1 MKTLTGS
8 LAALAIVAVREGQWH
23 DVARLLMQAAQSPD
37 SDEFLTCQLSDNV
50 EAHTLVEVCAAPCES
65 VSAASPSLADS
76 VQALSAALAT
86 NASDEKQRE
95 LYGDDEFHSL
105 SDGDELEDEPDDE
118 DDDLLLESDELD
130 EVEFDGDD
138 EESNDDG
145 EFESS
150 SSGLRLRLKK

>member
-23 DVARLLMQAAQSPD
+23 DVARLIAQAAQSPD
-37 SDEFLTCQLSDNV
+37 ANEFLTCQLADNV
-50 EAHTLVEVCAAPCES
+50 EANTLVEVCANPCES
-65 VSAASPSLADS
+65 VSAAKPSLKES

-86 NASDEKQRE
+86 NASEEKTKS
-95 LYGDDEFHSL
+95 LYEGDEFQESL
-105 SDGDELEDEPDDE
+105 SLGEPEDEPEED
-118 DDDLLLESDELD
+118 DDDLLLDDDEL
-130 EVEFDGDD
+130 EEIEFNGED

-150 SSGLRLRLKK
+150 SSGLRLRLK

>member
-37 SDEFLTCQLSDNV
+37 AEEFLTCQLSDNV

-65 VSAASPSLADS
+65 VSSSNSLTDS

-86 NASDEKQRE
+86 NASEEKQRE

-105 SDGDELEDEPDDE
+105 SEDELEDEPDDE
-118 DDDLLLESDELD
+118 DDLLLESDELE
-130 EVEFDGDD
+130 EVEFEGED
-138 EESNDDG
+138 EDSNDDG
-145 EFESS
+145 EFQTST
-150 SSGLRLRLKK
+150 SGLRIRIK

>member
-37 SDEFLTCQLSDNV
+37 AEEFLTCQLSDNV
-50 EAHTLVEVCAAPCES
+50 EAHTLVEVCSAPCES
-65 VSAASPSLADS
+65 VSSGNSLTDS

-86 NASDEKQRE
+86 NASEEKQRE

-105 SDGDELEDEPDDE
+105 SDDELEDEPDDE
-118 DDDLLLESDELD
+118 DDLLLESDEL
-130 EVEFDGDD
+130 EQVEFEGEDQ
-138 EESNDDG
+138 ESNDDG
-145 EFESS
+145 EFQTST
-150 SSGLRLRLKK
+150 SGLRIRIK